1 MSKLKVGIIMGSDS
15 DLSVMQEAAKTLEDF
30 GVPFEIKVLSAH
42 RSPGKTQ
49 GFVSSA
55 KDNGFKI
62 IIASAGL
69 AAHLAG
75 VAAAHTTLPV
85 IGVPISSGSLDGL
98 DSLMSTVQMPPGI
111 PVATVAING
120 AKNAGLLAVEILA
133 INDETLSAKLANHK
147 KSLEKSVLE
156 KTEKLEKLGYKKYLE
171 EKGK

>member
-1 MSKLKVGIIMGSDS
+1 MNKPLVGIIMGSDS
-15 DLSVMQEAAKTLEDF
+15 DLPVMQEAAKTLEEF
-30 GVPFEIKVLSAH
+30 GIPFEIKVLSAH
-42 RSPGKTQ
+42 RSPSKTQ
-49 GFVSSA
+49 EFVTSA
-55 KDNGFKI
+55 KDKGFKI

-133 INDETLSAKLANHK
+133 LSDEELSKKLDNHK
-147 KSLEKSVLE
+147 KTLEKSFME
-156 KTEKLEKLGYKKYLE
+156 KTDKLEKLGYQKYLE
-171 EKGK
+171 EKEK